1 MNAITKSGGHV
12 WRGCVK
18 RTTGRWIHC
27 ADALNGAQLCHRP
40 TVATHEPT
48 KPSPKPA
55 PPSSP
60 KPTTPSSPKAVSS
73 SFITNVATVQCS
85 GTAHSECLV
94 NRVLRVTNH
103 ACTLSQIPSICSAP
117 DYTPTLALSSLLL
130 QALSPIPPSSHSLQ
144 PPLEPGLPEEPKE
157 LHTHKDPG
165 RACPEKSSGWR
176 NAHFPIYLD
185 ACFTWTST
193 GPAPSTGASQQ
204 QW

>member
-1 MNAITKSGGHV
+1 MFGVAVSNVQLDDGSIVQTLSMERKSV
-12 WRGCVK
+12 VDLPSPL
-18 RTTGRWIHC
+18 T
-27 ADALNGAQLCHRP
+27 
-40 TVATHEPT
+40 EPT